1 MLDSPKQLPDEVSRS
16 ELLSANEHVQGFK
29 TALADTFEEVVKDN
43 PEFVTA
49 ALSKP
54 ISN

>member
-1 MLDSPKQLPDEVSRS
+1 MLDYPKQLPDEVSRS
-16 ELLSANEHVQGFK
+16 ELSSANEHVQGFK